1 MQSTLLPPP
10 FDTLSDEERTALLT
24 DRSLRSLTD
33 VFATLPDPRSCHG
46 KRYELSFLLLCLVAA
61 LLCQNNSLD
70 AVSQWCRDHVALLR
84 RVFGP
89 RPHLTPSGALY
100 RWLLPQL
107 DVARLEWAL
116 AGWLATTRPRE
127 DREPVALDGKTIRG
141 AGSGK
146 GDQPELLSVTT
157 HQTHETLVQ
166 VRIPHGTNEIPVAQE
181 LLGWV
186 SLQDRIV
193 TADAQHAQTEFAQRV
208 LDGGGHYVLC
218 LKENWPTLHAEVA
231 TYFTDPA
238 AVCTTAE
245 TRERHRGRREH
256 RRLRVTTELAP
267 YLSAFPGLAQ
277 VGEITR
283 TIQRAGRVQ
292 EQTTEYYLTSCPPPL
307 LAASAFL
314 AVIRAHWS
322 IESHH
327 WMRDVVF
334 GEDGSALRS
343 GPAPQLMAA
352 LRNAAETLLRR
363 AGREEITATRR
374 HFAARPHKA
383 LTLVR
388 RRFRARR
395 SP

>member
-1 MQSTLLPPP
+1 MQSTPLPPQ
-10 FDTLSDEERTALLT
+10 FDTLSDEERSALLT
-24 DRSLRSLTD
+24 NRSLRSLAD
-33 VFATLPDPRSCHG
+33 VFATLPDPRSRHG

-61 LLCQNNSLD
+61 FLCQSDSLD
-70 AVSQWCRDHVALLR
+70 AVSQWCQDHVALLR

-89 RPHLTPSGALY
+89 LSHLTPSGSLY

-116 AGWLATTRPRE
+116 AGWLATTRPRQ
-127 DREPVALDGKTIRG
+127 DQEPVALDGKTIRG

-146 GDQPELLSVTT
+146 GDQPELVSVTT

-166 VRIPHGTNEIPVAQE
+166 VRIPAGTNEIPIAQE

-186 SLQDRIV
+186 ALQDRIV

-218 LKENWPTLHAEVA
+218 LKENWPALHAEVA
-231 TYFTDPA
+231 TYFADPA
-238 AVCTTAE
+238 AVCTMAE
-245 TRERHRGRREH
+245 TRERGRGRREQ
-256 RRLRVTTELAP
+256 RVLRVTTELVP
-267 YLSAFPGLAQ
+267 YLTAFPGLAQ
-277 VGEITR
+277 VGQITR
-283 TIQRAGRVQ
+283 TTQRDGQVQ
-292 EQTTEYYLTSCPPPL
+292 EQTTEYYLTDCPPAL
-307 LAASAFL
+307 LDAAAFL
-314 AVIRAHWS
+314 ALIRGHWS

-327 WMRDVVF
+327 WIRDVVF
-334 GEDGSALRS
+334 GEDRSALRS
-343 GPAPQLMAA
+343 GRAPQLLAA
-352 LRNAAETLLRR
+352 VRNAAETLLRR
-363 AGREEITATRR
+363 AGRDEITAARR

-395 SP
+395 

>member
-1 MQSTLLPPP
+1 MQSTPLPPQL
-10 FDTLSDEERTALLT
+10 DTLSDEERSALLT

-61 LLCQNNSLD
+61 VLCQSNSLD
-70 AVSQWCRDHVALLR
+70 AVSQWCRDHGALLR

-89 RPHLTPSGALY
+89 LSHLTPSGSLY

-116 AGWLATTRPRE
+116 AGWMATTRPRT
-127 DREPVALDGKTIRG
+127 DHEPVALDGKTIRG
-141 AGSGK
+141 AGVGK
-146 GDQPELLSVTT
+146 GDQPDLVSITT
-157 HQTHETLVQ
+157 HQTQETLLQ
-166 VRIPHGTNEIPVAQE
+166 VRIPAGTNEIPVGRE

-186 SLQDRIV
+186 RVQDRIV
-193 TADAQHAQTEFAQRV
+193 TADAHHAQTDFAQCV

-218 LKENWPTLHAEVA
+218 LKENWPALHAEVA
-231 TYFTDPA
+231 TYFADPA
-238 AVCTTAE
+238 AVCTLAE
-245 TRERHRGRREH
+245 TRERGRGRREH
-256 RRLRVTTELAP
+256 RTLRVTTELGA
-267 YLSAFPGLAQ
+267 YLTAFPGLTQ

-283 TIQRAGRVQ
+283 TTERAGRVQ
-292 EQTTEYYLTSCPPPL
+292 EQTTEYYLTDCSPQRL
-307 LAASAFL
+307 DAAAFL

-327 WMRDVVF
+327 WIRDMVF
-334 GEDGSALRS
+334 GEDRSALRS
-343 GPAPQLMAA
+343 GSAPQLLAA

-363 AGREEITATRR
+363 AGWEEITAARR
-374 HFAARPHKA
+374 HLAARPHKA

-388 RRFRARR
+388 RRFPARC
-395 SP
+395 